1 MTENTNYNDLHVFM
15 LVAREG
21 SFTRAAAALGVAQ
34 SGISR
39 TIRALEARLG
49 VQLLTRTTRKLSL
62 TQAGEQ
68 LYRTALAGF
77 QSLDS
82 GLSMLAHFRNSLS
95 GTVRI
100 NASQHAI
107 EKVLL
112 PKLLIFRR
120 LYPDIR
126 LELISE
132 SRFVDIIEE
141 KFDAGVR
148 LGDDVGDGMISMRI
162 TADMEMVAVATPEHF
177 RTYGFPQTPKDLVTH
192 PCIAYQ
198 FADGSLYQWEFWQ
211 DGKPIKHKPQGQWVF
226 SDSYME
232 AAAVKAGVGLAYVP
246 EDLVMEELEQ
256 GKLIRVLKPYSHRFG
271 GLHLFYPHRNVSP
284 AFRMVVETLR
294 MSNHPPVMGFGP
306 SGQGAAV

>member
-1 MTENTNYNDLHVFM
+1 MTSRENYNDLYAFM

-21 SFTRAAAALGVAQ
+21 SFTKAAIKLGVAQ

-39 TIRALEARLG
+39 TVRDLEARLG

-68 LYRTALAGF
+68 LYHAAQASF
-77 QSLDS
+77 QSLDD
-82 GLSMLAHFRNSLS
+82 GLSMLAHFRDIPS

-107 EKVLL
+107 DKVLL
-112 PKLLIFRR
+112 PKLAMFKQ
-120 LYPDIR
+120 LYLDIR

-141 KFDAGVR
+141 HFDAGVR
-148 LGDDVGDGMISMRI
+148 LGGDVGEGMIAVRI
-162 TADMEMVAVATPEHF
+162 TPDIDMVAVATPEHF
-177 RTYGFPQTPKDLVTH
+177 RRYGIPQTPKDLVAH

-198 FADGSLYQWEFWQ
+198 FADGSFYQWEFWQ
-211 DGKPIKHKPQGQWVF
+211 EGTLIKHKPKGQWVF

-232 AAAVKAGVGLAYVP
+232 AAAARRGLGVAYVP
-246 EDLVMEELEQ
+246 EDLVEQDLEL
-256 GKLIRVLKPYSHRFG
+256 GTLIRVLKPYSHRFAG
-271 GLHLFYPHRNVSP
+271 VHLYYPHRNISP
-284 AFRMVVETLR
+284 ALRVVVETLR
-294 MSNHPPVMGFGP
+294 I
-306 SGQGAAV
+306 